1 MAGNPMPG
9 NTATANTSPDLSAQA
24 AQTQT
29 DTGSSDES
37 WYARHIRSLGGKGY
51 LSTSDLAV
59 LGLVALLSLL
69 AFTARLLPTPTLNGA
84 DGFILGPLLASLLG
98 PLSSLGHFLDTVIT
112 LEWVPI
118 TQRHSVIYL
127 MLLPTAA
134 LLITLARLTFG
145 LRVLG
150 LRSVLIAV
158 GFQEIG
164 VGPSLVLIAVVLGG
178 IAGIRPW
185 MRRIRLPLYARLS
198 LILALTACMQ
208 IFFLLLGSWQRSPVI
223 FNLAFFPVIILALMA
238 EGIAGT
244 LDQKRPA
251 TAAWRLGWTLALAL
265 LLYALMNFAPFL
277 KLLLRAPELM
287 LLQIVAIVLVSEY
300 LDFRLLQ
307 DWQSHTW
314 RLISKYASAM
324 FPMKIEERKK
334 RVAIVRNKTSH
345 GTIGRLGPQANEA
358 ERNASLQHLID
369 ALREQDYTV
378 KIFEGDMTLLREL
391 RKFLPPHP
399 RTGAPG
405 GVVLNMSTGIQGVG
419 RRVHVPSLLEMAG
432 VAYTGADP
440 LTQACLCDRFALLT
454 RLSAHGLPVPDFQLL
469 NFWRT
474 EPPDLPFPM
483 ALRGRDD
490 ADDTRLIVRTRYE
503 FSGALSRLMAD
514 RSRGVLC
521 EAWLEGT
528 MISVGVLG
536 NKRLRCLPIASSTRQ
551 GQGLECTA
559 TIDEQLAYRCRSM
572 ALRTFRAM
580 GCRDFARV
588 DLMLDAHG
596 EPHVTGVHTNTI
608 LEKHGAMDI
617 MARAAGLSWVQ
628 LIGTII
634 ELAATRCGVDRVN
647 PNDATA
653 IAPPISPPT
662 TPPKAT
668 SIRARA

>member
-1 MAGNPMPG
+1 MPG
-9 NTATANTSPDLSAQA
+9 STASARTVPGAAAPAPRTQA
-24 AQTQT
+24 VAEP
-29 DTGSSDES
+29 SEAS
-37 WYARHIRSLGGKGY
+37 WYVHYVRVLGGKGY
-51 LSTSDLAV
+51 LSTLDLAV
-59 LGLVALLSLL
+59 LGLVAILSLL
-69 AFTARLLPTPTLNGA
+69 AFTARIVPTPGLNIM
-84 DGFILGPLLASLLG
+84 DGFILGTLVNSLLS
-98 PLSSLGHFLDTVIT
+98 PLASLGHFLDTVVT

-118 TQRHSVIYL
+118 AQRHLVIYL
-127 MLLPTAA
+127 VLLPTAA

-150 LRSVLIAV
+150 FRSVLIAV
-158 GFQEIG
+158 GFQEVG
-164 VGPSLVLIAVVLGG
+164 VVPSLVLIAVVLGV
-178 IAGIRPW
+178 IAILRPW
-185 MRRIRLPLYARLS
+185 MRRIRLPLYARIS
-198 LILALTACMQ
+198 MILALTACIQ
-208 IFFLLLGSWQRSPVI
+208 IFFLLLGSWQRSPTI

-265 LLYALMNFAPFL
+265 LLYALMNFGPFL

-287 LLQIVAIVLVSEY
+287 LLQIVAIVLVAEF

-307 DWQSHTW
+307 DWQKHVSALTSRH
-314 RLISKYASAM
+314 ASGM
-324 FPMKIEERKK
+324 FPLQIQERKK

-345 GTIGRLGPQANEA
+345 GTIGRLGPQVRES
-358 ERNASLQHLID
+358 EQQISLQHLID

-440 LTQACLCDRFALLT
+440 LTEACLCDRFAMLT
-454 RLSAHGLPVPDFQLL
+454 RLQAHGLPVPDFRLMT
-469 NFWRT
+469 FWRA
-474 EPPDLPFPM
+474 EPPLGLPLPI
-483 ALRGRDD
+483 ALRARDA

-503 FSGALSRLMAD
+503 FSGALSRLMAVP
-514 RSRGVLC
+514 SRGVLC

-536 NKRLRCLPIASSTRQ
+536 NKRLRCLPLASSARD
-551 GQGLECTA
+551 GQHIECPA
-559 TIDEQLAYRCRSM
+559 TLNEQIAYRCRSLAM
-572 ALRTFRAM
+572 RTFRSL

-588 DLMLDAHG
+588 DLMLDRDG
-596 EPHVTGVHTNTI
+596 QPCVTGVQTNTI
-608 LEKHGAMDI
+608 LEKNGAMDI
-617 MARAAGLSWVQ
+617 MARAAGISREQ
-628 LIGTII
+628 LITTIV
-634 ELAATRCGVDRVN
+634 ELAGERCGVDRGN
-647 PNDATA
+647 SGETSYSATPA
-653 IAPPISPPT
+653 A
-662 TPPKAT
+662 PPKAT
-668 SIRARA
+668 SIMARA

>member
-1 MAGNPMPG
+1 MAANPMLG
-9 NTATANTSPDLSAQA
+9 NTASVNA
-24 AQTQT
+24 AT
-29 DTGSSDES
+29 DAATTSDES
-37 WYARHIRSLGGKGY
+37 WYAPYVRGLRGKGY
-51 LSTSDLAV
+51 LSTSDVAV
-59 LGLVALLSLL
+59 LGMVAILSLL
-69 AFTARLLPTPTLNGA
+69 AFTARLLPTHSLQLS
-84 DGFILGPLLASLLG
+84 DGLILGPLV
-98 PLSSLGHFLDTVIT
+98 SLGHFLDTVFT

-118 TQRHSVIYL
+118 EQRHLVIYL

-150 LRSVLIAV
+150 FRSVLIAV
-158 GFQEIG
+158 GFQEVG
-164 VGPSLVLIAVVLGG
+164 VGPSLVLIAVVLGV
-178 IAGIRPW
+178 IAVLRPW
-185 MRRIRLPLYARLS
+185 MRRVRLPLYARIS
-198 LILALTACMQ
+198 LILALTACIQ
-208 IFFLLLGSWQRSPVI
+208 IFFLLLGSWQRSPTI

-265 LLYALMNFAPFL
+265 LLYALMNVEPFL

-287 LLQIVAIVLVSEY
+287 LLQIVGIVLVAEF
-300 LDFRLLQ
+300 LDLRLLQ

-314 RLISKYASAM
+314 GLLSQHVSGM
-324 FPMKIEERKK
+324 FPLKIEERKK

-345 GTIGRLGPQANEA
+345 GTIGRLGPRARED
-358 ERNASLQHLID
+358 ERQTSLQHLID

-378 KIFEGDMTLLREL
+378 KMFEGDMTLLREL

-440 LTQACLCDRFALLT
+440 LTEACLCDRFALLT
-454 RLSAHGLPVPDFQLL
+454 RLQAHGVPIPNFRLMT
-469 NFWRT
+469 FWRA
-474 EPPDLPFPM
+474 EPPPDLPFPI

-490 ADDTRLIVRTRYE
+490 ADDTRLIVRTRLE
-503 FSGALSRLMAD
+503 FSGALSRLMAVP
-514 RSRGVLC
+514 SRGILC

-536 NKRLRCLPIASSTRQ
+536 NKRLRCLPIASSTRN
-551 GQGLECTA
+551 GQGIDCPT
-559 TIDEQLAYRCRSM
+559 TIDAQIAYRCRSLAM
-572 ALRTFRAM
+572 RAFRSV

-588 DLMLDAHG
+588 DLMLDRDG
-596 EPHVTGVHTNTI
+596 QPKVTGLHTNTI
-608 LEKHGAMDI
+608 LEKRGTMAI
-617 MARAAGLSWVQ
+617 MARAAGLSLEQ
-628 LIGTII
+628 LIATIV
-634 ELAATRCGVDRVN
+634 ELAGERSGVDRGS
-647 PNDATA
+647 PADTTH
-653 IAPPISPPT
+653 IA
-662 TPPKAT
+662 PPKAT
-668 SIRARA
+668 SIMSRA

>member
-1 MAGNPMPG
+1 MASDDVLNANSTGLSSPG
-9 NTATANTSPDLSAQA
+9 VQTNTVTETNGASRWFGGFGIL
-24 AQTQT
+24 
-29 DTGSSDES
+29 
-37 WYARHIRSLGGKGY
+37 RGKGY
-51 LSTSDLAV
+51 LSTTDLTILTV
-59 LGLVALLSLL
+59 LASLSLM
-69 AFTARLLPTPTLNGA
+69 AFTARIMPAPGLHGSG
-84 DGFILGPLLASLLG
+84 GFLLG
-98 PLSSLGHFLDTVIT
+98 PVMNLGYFLNTVVT
-112 LEWVPI
+112 LEWVPLV
-118 TQRHSVIYL
+118 QRHEVIYV

-150 LRSVLIAV
+150 FRSVLIAV
-158 GFQEIG
+158 GFQEVG
-164 VGPSLVLIAVVLGG
+164 VGPSLMLIAIVVGV
-178 IAGIRPW
+178 IATLRPW
-185 MRRIRLPLYARLS
+185 MRRVRLPMYARIS
-198 LILALTACMQ
+198 MILAITAGIQ
-208 IFFLLLGSWQRSPVI
+208 IFFLMVGSWQRSTMV
-223 FNLAFFPVIILALMA
+223 FNLGFFPVIILALMA

-244 LDQKRPA
+244 LDQNRPA
-251 TAAWRLGWTLALAL
+251 TAAWRLGWTLGLAL
-265 LLYALMNFAPFL
+265 LLYGLMNFGPFL

-287 LLQIVAIVLVSEY
+287 LFQIIAIVFISEF

-307 DWQSHTW
+307 DWQNHLTG
-314 RLISKYASAM
+314 LISRYASGSRQH
-324 FPMKIEERKK
+324 PTQQRKK
-334 RVAIVRNKTSH
+334 RVAVVRNKSAH

-378 KIFEGDMTLLREL
+378 KMFEGDMTLLREL

-440 LTQACLCDRFALLT
+440 LTQASLCDRFALLT
-454 RLSAHGLPVPDFQLL
+454 RLKAYGLPVPDFRLL
-469 NFWRT
+469 TFWRT

-483 ALRGRDD
+483 VLRGRDD
-490 ADDTRLIVRTRYE
+490 TDNTRLIVRTRYE
-503 FSGALSRLMAD
+503 FSGALSRLMAE

-521 EAWLEGT
+521 EAWFEGT
-528 MISVGVLG
+528 TISIGVLG
-536 NKRLRCLPIASSTRQ
+536 NKRLRCLPIASSTRN
-551 GQGLECTA
+551 GQAIECPA
-559 TIDEQLAYRCRSM
+559 PLDEQLAYHCRSL

-588 DLMLDAHG
+588 DLTLDAHG

-608 LEKHGAMDI
+608 MEKHGTMDV

-628 LIGTII
+628 LIGTVV
-634 ELAATRCGVDRVN
+634 ELAATRCGVDRGT
-647 PNDATA
+647 DDTTA
-653 IAPPISPPT
+653 MAPPVVSPA

-668 SIRARA
+668 SIMARI